1 MTIETPDIDG
11 TNPDAPLM
19 LSVGEDESSGHWITS
34 DGEHIYISG
43 GVVTKGPAHLMG
55 KTTGEAHEWHAK
67 QRDAEAKNSRRQVD
81 YHMKRGEKD
90 QAEKHAH
97 IAKFHEDKA
106 KELRGHAKEHGT
118 ANLEKTP
125 DQERE
130 AKRSLDKKTDNFFE
144 RWSTQDNGEEASK
157 AFNESKSSADAWANG
172 KNSPDAEV
180 LDKLHGE
187 SQSKLNASGTKS
199 IKTYRGFELP
209 HDHPIAQAIKS
220 GNVKV
225 GDEVDLGSTG
235 VASYSGNKKS
245 AERFSSPHAGKIG
258 FVVEHELPASRVI
271 SGERFHPAG
280 FLDGEDEILAK
291 GSANTMVKIHAINDD
306 HGLLKESPASEPA
319 KPIPVEA
326 KRSYQG
332 TKPAFGEDAA
342 ADAHDT
348 QLMRDQYA
356 KLSDNKL
363 KRFAQ
368 SHYQFARKQQA
379 KSSVAESG
387 VLLHELKKRGIAMK
401 YTDEN
406 GNPSDEGFFG
416 HQKQLPPP
424 TESSP
429 SSGANAADH
438 TASVEKHV
446 TSHLVGGASTKKD
459 FRNSAQ
465 FGADKKSYTP
475 DVEHSLRQSVAA
487 GHIEAIPREQYPG
500 DNPANDHKL
509 INIGGKAIRDFRL
522 TSKGRDALESA
533 GHKLSGEPEWETIG
547 TIKGDEVQ
555 VRPDADKDTR
565 AAAMNGHGSVYGS
578 CGHKMGGCRCGH
590 SNIRHL
596 ASRPCADCKSKSL
609 AAEQHSFATTHIEL
623 PKAIASKIKEIANAI
638 PDQDLAE
645 DGRETNPHITVKY
658 GLHRSTAYGLR
669 GMLNDEM
676 PSRFRMGN
684 LKVFPSTPD
693 RQSDVVVAAVDS
705 PDLHRLNAKVSE
717 SVPHT
722 TTFPDY
728 MPHATVAYLKPGMGQ
743 KYAGWDDLDGME
755 GTADE
760 IVHSDREGNETRIP
774 LRARARISADAEHY
788 EFISL
793 ESAELTGGTWK
804 TINGARVYIKD
815 GVAIAG
821 PNHLVGKNETEVGNH
836 GAEPAKRQGFHPIQ
850 RDAMGNYQGENQ
862 EHAERLKSLKL
873 APGYTHVHL
882 AEDPKAALQAVVK
895 DSKGRDQYKYSAE
908 HSGKAS
914 SAKWDRA
921 KRFAQDVPAIKKKL
935 DADKSEEGAAL
946 RLIHA
951 TGLRIGG
958 TADTGA
964 AEQAYG
970 ATTLESHHVSP
981 NASGGA
987 TLKFVGKK
995 GVSITHD
1002 VSDPDVAKE
1011 VLERAKS
1018 GGKLYNTT
1026 DAKTRDLLHKIAPGT
1041 DYKVKDFRT
1050 HAAAVTARNAMKS
1063 LPAPTDEKSLAAGQK
1078 KVAEAVAAKLGN
1090 TPAVAIKDYIPP
1102 ETFAPWHAK
1111 VGNLQQAG
1119 LIQKFATAKGITPDA
1134 AGPEWIGKHAAS
1146 FREDYKTRHAVT
1158 GKAGKLNEAA
1168 YLSSEQDHDDANRSE
1183 QVQDRSGN
1191 ARDDRRD
1198 VLRSTADGGGGRG
1211 SGGGSREDRPRRRI
1225 EFDAVA
1231 LDAGDLPAANE
1242 IPGAL
1247 EGLPTFEEIPDEDK
1261 IEGEDE
1267 KGNPIFA
1274 KKRVPIQYYRKEV
1287 LRAAADG
1294 KKWTHRGLS
1303 QLHGEVTE
1311 FPLTIQDLDETVR
1324 NFHELDKAG
1333 IHPFIP
1339 DRHVDRQDAAAN
1351 NGKII
1356 ALERKG
1362 NGLFAKM
1369 KVVGTKGNEKIL
1381 NNDVSVHLVNGNSK
1395 LIVDAYGKPYKGWVL
1410 HHVALTPNPN
1420 QPHLQ
1425 PFEKIAASADEPE
1438 QDVPVFRY
1446 SAISTAAPSRR
1457 RPKMTPQLA
1466 AQARQALGITASV
1479 EEEQFD
1485 DIVGQKAI
1493 ALSADFA
1500 TIKQERDTLRVE
1512 RDQIKQERDAAKAD
1526 AEAKSL
1532 ALSAEDP
1539 TKRDPMSISLITRAF
1554 RTDREQVIASGVV
1567 SEAGMKEIDAMMFG
1581 GDGKPTRTALA
1592 LSAGSTDPLYSRLCE
1607 ILRRNPGIK
1616 VQNGAPR
1623 DATAAIPPLSADDP
1637 KADAVQANLLAEA
1650 RKALGTKG
1658 AAA

>member
-1 MTIETPDIDG
+1 MSLHSPQHQDDEQSFISRFMGDAESIANFPDEKQRAAVAYQKWKDHHSEKKLEGEISLV
-11 TNPDAPLM
+11 A
-19 LSVGEDESSGHWITS
+19 EDESSGHWITS
-34 DGEHIYISG
+34 DGEHLFIHG
-43 GVVTKGPAHLMG
+43 GTIAKGPAHLVG
-55 KTTGEAHEWHAK
+55 KSVGDAHEWHAK
-67 QRDAEAKNSRRQVD
+67 QRDSEAKNSRRQVD

-90 QAEKHAH
+90 EAEKHAH

-106 KELRGHAKEHGT
+106 KELRGQAKEHQS
-118 ANLEKTP
+118 NLAEP
-125 DQERE
+125 
-130 AKRSLDKKTDNFFE
+130 
-144 RWSTQDNGEEASK
+144 ASK
-157 AFNESKSSADAWANG
+157 RYSAGARSAMAKIHNAESGA
-172 KNSPDAEV
+172 
-180 LDKLHGE
+180 
-187 SQSKLNASGTKS
+187 QSK
-199 IKTYRGFELP
+199 P
-209 HDHPIAQAIKS
+209 
-220 GNVKV
+220 
-225 GDEVDLGSTG
+225 
-235 VASYSGNKKS
+235 
-245 AERFSSPHAGKIG
+245 
-258 FVVEHELPASRVI
+258 
-271 SGERFHPAG
+271 
-280 FLDGEDEILAK
+280 
-291 GSANTMVKIHAINDD
+291 
-306 HGLLKESPASEPA
+306 SPASEPA
-319 KPIPVEA
+319 KNYKVGDKGFDSHKEAVAHADKVKQPVFGTRENRQVWEPAPPASA
-326 KRSYQG
+326 KKQREYEDRKSAYAAQQQQNADQSASRISPNVGKVANGQEQHEQG
-332 TKPAFGEDAA
+332 SAY
-342 ADAHDT
+342 H
-348 QLMRDQYA
+348 
-356 KLSDNKL
+356 
-363 KRFAQ
+363 
-368 SHYQFARKQQA
+368 
-379 KSSVAESG
+379 
-387 VLLHELKKRGIAMK
+387 
-401 YTDEN
+401 EN

-416 HQKQLPPP
+416 HPKQLPAP
-424 TESSP
+424 TETAATSP
-429 SSGANAADH
+429 DHAAEGAKHSKLAAAARKRGDQSGFEEHAAKAQEHFEAAKSGEKSPAPKSAETRVGGKITDDQLLTEAHSMMETHGIGGLLPIHELRDRVASKYGADAASHENLDPQIKKLRGDKLNTVGLHDHTTKSRENIAKSVQGYGGAAGETHFYVRDVKPPIANASAHTAAVEKHATANFPSRHEEAPLGGAGFSDRQKLSNFSPTVHSEQSADRAARLINPRAGFGANEDFYTSNDKDFASGQGENRGVKMEFDASKIHGAVNTNKPGWDHQYDQGRAEFLAEPSHAPQALSSLTIDHAIVSPRDAQTLSSHATRAGLTPTKNPDGTTTFSKQVQEKVPADH
-438 TASVEKHV
+438 TANVEKHV
-446 TSHLVGGASTKKD
+446 TSNLVGGASTKND

-465 FGADKKSYTP
+465 FGADKKSYPP

-487 GHIEAIPREQYPG
+487 GHIEAILREQYPG

-509 INIGGKAIRDFRL
+509 ININGKAIRDFRL
-522 TSKGRDALESA
+522 TKKGRDALES
-533 GHKLSGEPEWETIG
+533 GRKLSADWETVG
-547 TIKGDEVQ
+547 YQ
-555 VRPDADKDTR
+555 
-565 AAAMNGHGSVYGS
+565 
-578 CGHKMGGCRCGH
+578 
-590 SNIRHL
+590 
-596 ASRPCADCKSKSL
+596 
-609 AAEQHSFATTHIEL
+609 
-623 PKAIASKIKEIANAI
+623 
-638 PDQDLAE
+638 
-645 DGRETNPHITVKY
+645 
-658 GLHRSTAYGLR
+658 
-669 GMLNDEM
+669 
-676 PSRFRMGN
+676 
-684 LKVFPSTPD
+684 
-693 RQSDVVVAAVDS
+693 
-705 PDLHRLNAKVSE
+705 
-717 SVPHT
+717 
-722 TTFPDY
+722 
-728 MPHATVAYLKPGMGQ
+728 
-743 KYAGWDDLDGME
+743 
-755 GTADE
+755 
-760 IVHSDREGNETRIP
+760 
-774 LRARARISADAEHY
+774 
-788 EFISL
+788 FISL
-793 ESAELTGGTWK
+793 EAAELTGGTWK

-815 GVAIAG
+815 GIAIAG

-836 GAEPAKRQGFHPIQ
+836 GAAPAKRQGFHPIH
-850 RDAMGNYQGENQ
+850 RDAMGNYRGDNH

-882 AEDPKAALQAVVK
+882 AEDPKAALQSVVK

-921 KRFAQDVPAIKKKL
+921 KRFAQDAPAIKQKL
-935 DADKSEEGAAL
+935 DADTSEEGAAL

-1002 VSDPDVAKE
+1002 VTDPAVAKE

-1026 DAKTRDLLHKIAPGT
+1026 DAKTRDLLHQIAPGT

-1119 LIQKFATAKGITPDA
+1119 LIQKFAKAKGITPDA
-1134 AGPEWIGKHAAS
+1134 AAPEWIGKHAAS
-1146 FREDYKTRHAVT
+1146 FRDDYKSRHAVT

-1168 YLSSEQDHDDANRSE
+1168 YLSSEQQYDDADRSE
-1183 QVQDRSGN
+1183 QVQDRSGD

-1198 VLRSTADGGGGRG
+1198 ILRSASDAGGDRG
-1211 SGGGSREDRPRRRI
+1211 SGSGSREDRPRRRI
-1225 EFDAVA
+1225 GFDAVA
-1231 LDAGDLPAANE
+1231 LDAGDLTVAKE

-1287 LRAAADG
+1287 VRAAADG

-1324 NFHELDKAG
+1324 NFHELDRAG

-1425 PFEKIAASADEPE
+1425 PFEKIAASAESPE

-1457 RPKMTPQLA
+1457 RTKMTPQLA

-1500 TIKQERDTLRVE
+1500 TITHERDTLKVE

-1607 ILRRNPGIK
+1607 ILRRNPGTK

-1623 DATAAIPPLSADDP
+1623 DATAAIPALSAEDP
-1637 KADAVQANLLAEA
+1637 KADAVQKDLLAEA